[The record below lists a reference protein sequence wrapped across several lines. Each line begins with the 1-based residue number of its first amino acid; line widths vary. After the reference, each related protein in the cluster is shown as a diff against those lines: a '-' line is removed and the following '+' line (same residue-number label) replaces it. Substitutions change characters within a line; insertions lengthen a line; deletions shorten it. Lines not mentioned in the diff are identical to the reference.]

1 MIHIPRR
8 ALIDALTLIARG
20 GCENNTGGRRCWQDP
35 ERIRGGHYTSGAWCS
50 ACIAQDA
57 LGRPKL
63 ERGVRPQ
70 PDETVPGGGGT
81 GTVAPDP
88 ESGVPLKT
96 EPAKP
101 PTRWHGWPS
110 DPDRGG
116 GVWTGYCAM
125 HKVKQAPACR
135 HQCPTCRIHDQD
147 LEIQRIAEAEIT
159 KLGRPGDQW

>member
-1 MIHIPRR
+1 MIHIPRQ
-8 ALIDALTLIARG
+8 ALLDALTLIALG

-57 LGRPKL
+57 LGRDKL

-81 GTVAPDP
+81 GTVAPDT

-96 EPAKP
+96 TAEQVADDLAAAATMP
-101 PTRWHGWPS
+101 PPG
-110 DPDRGG
+110 
-116 GVWTGYCAM
+116 WTGYCAM
-125 HKVKQAPACR
+125 HKVKHAPACR
-135 HQCPTCRIHDQD
+135 HQCPTCRIHDRD